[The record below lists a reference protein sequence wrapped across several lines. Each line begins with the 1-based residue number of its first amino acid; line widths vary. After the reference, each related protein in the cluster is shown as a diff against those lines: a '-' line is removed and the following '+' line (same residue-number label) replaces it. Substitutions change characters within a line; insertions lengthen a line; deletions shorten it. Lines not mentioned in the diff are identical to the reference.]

1 MNQDVANQIIRNFN
15 RIWNS
20 MHEEYEAYF
29 SQKDI
34 DNIARCDDTKLEPLK
49 DEDKSNKQLSFFN
62 NLLQSK
68 RKSNNSSF

>member
-1 MNQDVANQIIRNFN
+1 MNQDVANQIIRNFK

-49 DEDKSNKQLSFFN
+49 DEDKSK
-62 NLLQSK
+62 K
-68 RKSNNSSF
+68 

>member
-1 MNQDVANQIIRNFN
+1 MDSLSFFYIKNNLLNQDVANQIIRIFN

-49 DEDKSNKQLSFFN
+49 DEDKSNK
-62 NLLQSK
+62 
-68 RKSNNSSF
+68 

>member
-34 DNIARCDDTKLEPLK
+34 DNITRCDDTKLEPLK
-49 DEDKSNKQLSFFN
+49 DEDKSNK
-62 NLLQSK
+62 
-68 RKSNNSSF
+68 

>member
-62 NLLQSK
+62 NLFIK
-68 RKSNNSSF
+68 ISFT